1 MQCTEDSVRFTE
13 YSGGAFCKSC
23 STRPLAGNLF
33 PFWGRGDAMENVKIN
48 QAEQGAV
55 EEFLD
60 ELLDEALDRDERDA
74 NTPYCTCPGSCVTGT
89 KCI

>member
-1 MQCTEDSVRFTE
+1 
-13 YSGGAFCKSC
+13 
-23 STRPLAGNLF
+23 
-33 PFWGRGDAMENVKIN
+33 MENVKIN